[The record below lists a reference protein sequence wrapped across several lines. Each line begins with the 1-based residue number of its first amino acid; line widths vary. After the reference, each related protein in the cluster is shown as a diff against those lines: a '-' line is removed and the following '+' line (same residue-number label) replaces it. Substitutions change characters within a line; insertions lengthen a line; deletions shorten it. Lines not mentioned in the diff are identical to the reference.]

1 MTEMDN
7 ELGAVCEAVVQETK
21 RITPM
26 NRDEVRRIRLQV
38 EDPAFRFVEGQTIGV
53 VVPGPHDFGNKYHMR
68 RYSIASA
75 REVAGGEALEFELLV
90 RRCFYLDEVSGER
103 YPGIASNYLCDAP
116 PGARVAISGPYR
128 SPFKM
133 PQDPRANLLMIGTGT
148 GVAPFRAFIQ
158 YIYKHHPDWQ
168 GKVRLFYGARTGMDL
183 FYLNDQE
190 DDLANYYDEKSFR
203 AFKGLMEDFPGLG
216 PLFFLDAVRR
226 SQFWVPR
233 SGSLLAKSPLVGI
246 GIRRSPAAGAAHW
259 SPPVV
264 CASTG
269 MSEAPLPL
277 FPKALRVLRGQLI
290 LPDHGLDRQGTQ
302 IR

>member
-203 AFKGLMEDFPGLG
+203 AFKGLISRPLASDDQALRDPLQAHAAEAWELMQDPMTHVYVAGLG
-216 PLFFLDAVRR
+216 KVVETLDGVMA
-226 SQFWVPR
+226 S
-233 SGSLLAKSPLVGI
+233 
-246 GIRRSPAAGAAHW
+246 AAGTEQAWQAAKERLRQEGRW
-259 SPPVV
+259 S
-264 CASTG
+264 
-269 MSEAPLPL
+269 E
-277 FPKALRVLRGQLI
+277 LI
-290 LPDHGLDRQGTQ
+290 YN
-302 IR
+302 